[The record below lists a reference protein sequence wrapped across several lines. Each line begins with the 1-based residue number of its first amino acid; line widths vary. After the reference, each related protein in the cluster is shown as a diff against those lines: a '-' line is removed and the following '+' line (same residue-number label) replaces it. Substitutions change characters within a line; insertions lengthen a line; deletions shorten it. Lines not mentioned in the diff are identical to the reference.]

1 MRYETALDI
10 HRRLEAAVG
19 GDADAQMLYS
29 DLVSLAVEYARM
41 RTDWQLADGKKRMN
55 MDEART
61 ITHNA
66 LIGACNALARYLARQ
81 EKGYKLAPR
90 SNRRPPG
97 DRRFRLLPA
106 RHFRYRGPL
115 SRTALGPKQGD
126 QSRNQHRGEHIPQ
139 PQFGQTQHVQPDA

>member
-61 ITHNA
+61 TTHNA

-81 EKGYKLAPR
+81 EKDTSWRQDLTD
-90 SNRRPPG
+90 
-97 DRRFRLLPA
+97 DRREIGDFACYLHAILGIAA
-106 RHFRYRGPL
+106 R
-115 SRTALGPKQGD
+115 
-126 QSRNQHRGEHIPQ
+126 
-139 PQFGQTQHVQPDA
+139 